1 MFHEQSLPRTI
12 KNAWIGALT
21 SIIIL
26 IPVTI
31 FTGLEQLGK
40 LDPKLIPAFVIL
52 LIAYTIASSYIL
64 WGFAQLGNHFT
75 NKLLSIGSLILLVSN
90 ILVTVYYIL
99 YYVTPY
105 VVQFATK
112 DEFLNLSIII
122 TGLLSLP
129 FGIGILQLKKH
140 LGDICLWVGILE
152 LCAAALA
159 GLGYFLTSLLELS
172 SLVLLL
178 AMVLEVMIIY
188 DAHKK
193 FPENK

>member
-1 MFHEQSLPRTI
+1 MIHEQSLPRTI

-52 LIAYTIASSYIL
+52 LIAYTVASSYIL

-75 NKLLSIGSLILLVSN
+75 NKLLLIGSLILLVSN

-99 YYVTPY
+99 YY
-105 VVQFATK
+105 
-112 DEFLNLSIII
+112 I
-122 TGLLSLP
+122 THKGHLLL
-129 FGIGILQLKKH
+129 
-140 LGDICLWVGILE
+140 
-152 LCAAALA
+152 
-159 GLGYFLTSLLELS
+159 YSLLYSPPLQGRQH
-172 SLVLLL
+172 
-178 AMVLEVMIIY
+178 
-188 DAHKK
+188 HKYSRC
-193 FPENK
+193 NQT